1 MARKT
6 PRLYLEHIRDAIAII
21 ERRVAGKTLD
31 DLVADDVLRDALER
45 RIEIISEA
53 SRRLPEDMKA
63 RHPEV
68 PWHNVAGIGNILRH
82 EYYSVNLDIIWRI
95 ATQDLRPLAAAV
107 DALLAEV
114 LRDWRK

>member
-6 PRLYLEHIRDAIAII
+6 PRLYLEHIKEAIAII
-21 ERRVAGKTLD
+21 EQRIAGRSLD
-31 DLVADDVLRDALER
+31 DLAADGLLRDSLER

-68 PWHNVAGIGNILRH
+68 PWHKVAGIGNVLRH
-82 EYYSVNLDIIWRI
+82 EYYGINLDIIWRV
-95 ATQDLRPLAAAV
+95 ATQDIRPLAAAV
-107 DALLAEV
+107 DELLAEV
-114 LRDWRK
+114 LRNWKK

>member
-1 MARKT
+1 MVDKT
-6 PRLYLEHIRDAIAII
+6 PRLYLEHIKEAIAIL

-31 DLVADDVLRDALER
+31 DLAADDVLRDAVER

-53 SRRLPEDMKA
+53 SRRLPPEMKA

-68 PWHNVAGIGNILRH
+68 PWHNVAGIGNVLRH

-95 ATQDLRPLAAAV
+95 ATQDIRPLAAAV
-107 DALLAEV
+107 DALLAKV
-114 LRDWRK
+114 LRDWKK

>member
-1 MARKT
+1 MADKT
-6 PRLYLEHIRDAIAII
+6 PRLYLEHIKDAIAII
-21 ERRVAGKTLD
+21 ERRVAGKTPD
-31 DLVADDVLRDALER
+31 DLMADDVLRDALER

-68 PWHNVAGIGNILRH
+68 PWHNVAGIGNVLRH
-82 EYYSVNLDIIWRI
+82 DYYSVNLDIIWRI

-107 DALLAEV
+107 EALLAEV
-114 LRDWRK
+114 IRDWKK